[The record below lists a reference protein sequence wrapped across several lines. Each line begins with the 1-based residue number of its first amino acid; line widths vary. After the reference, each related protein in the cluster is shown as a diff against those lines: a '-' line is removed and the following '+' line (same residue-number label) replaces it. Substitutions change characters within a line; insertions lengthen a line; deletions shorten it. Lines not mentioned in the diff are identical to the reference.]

1 MDILIGILEQ
11 GFIYG
16 ILALGVYITYSILDF
31 PDLSVDGTFPMGAA
45 VAAILILNGVN
56 PWLTL
61 LIAFFAGACAGFVT
75 GMIHV
80 KGKVRDLLSGII
92 TMTALY
98 SINIHIADGKS
109 NLAIFT
115 GETIFNSGI
124 AAMLPEVLQ
133 PYRVLIISFVLILIC
148 KLVMDWYLN
157 TKSGFLLFAAGD
169 NQQVVTA
176 LAEDHGK
183 VKIMGL
189 ILANGLVALSG
200 AVLCQHQRFFDVSMG
215 PGSVVLGL
223 AAVIMGMK
231 LLGNVSFVKGTTAA
245 IFGAI
250 LYKAC
255 YAGAIA
261 AGMEAVDMKLITAVL
276 FFAVLMLSS
285 GEKGSKP
292 TLVDRAKNLV
302 KKDTKKEGKPRA

>member
-16 ILALGVYITYSILDF
+16 ILALGVYITYTILDF

-45 VAAILILNGVN
+45 VAAILIMHGFN
-56 PWLTL
+56 PWLAL
-61 LIAFFAGACAGFVT
+61 VVAFVAGACAGLVT
-75 GMIHV
+75 GLIHV

-133 PYRVLIISFVLILIC
+133 PYRVLIISFVLIVLC
-148 KLVMDWYLN
+148 KLALDWYLN

-176 LAEDHGK
+176 LAEDHGR

-189 ILANGLVALSG
+189 VLANGLVALSG

-231 LLGNVSFVKGTTAA
+231 LLGSLNFVKGTTAA
-245 IFGAI
+245 ICGAI

-261 AGMEAVDMKLITAVL
+261 VGMEAVDMKLITAIL
-276 FFAVLMLSS
+276 FLVVLMVSTDRK
-285 GEKGSKP
+285 KG
-292 TLVDRAKNLV
+292 
-302 KKDTKKEGKPRA
+302 GKPRA

>member
-16 ILALGVYITYSILDF
+16 ILALGVYITYTILDF

-45 VAAILILNGVN
+45 VAAVLILHGVN

-61 LIAFFAGACAGFVT
+61 LVAFFAGACAGLVT
-75 GMIHV
+75 GLIHV
-80 KGKVRDLLSGII
+80 KGNVRDLLSGII

-98 SINIHIADGKS
+98 SINIHIAEGKS

-115 GETIFNSGI
+115 GKTIFNSGI

-133 PYRVLIISFVLILIC
+133 PYRILIVSFVLIVIC
-148 KLVMDWYLN
+148 KLLLDWYLN

-176 LAEDHGK
+176 LAQDHGK
-183 VKIMGL
+183 VKILGL
-189 ILANGLVALSG
+189 VLANGLVALSG

-231 LLGNVSFVKGTTAA
+231 LLGNLSFVKGTTAA
-245 IFGAI
+245 ICGAI

-261 AGMEAVDMKLITAVL
+261 LGMEAVDMKLITAVL
-276 FFAVLMLSS
+276 FLVVLMIHTDKK
-285 GEKGSKP
+285 KGGKS
-292 TLVDRAKNLV
+292 RA
-302 KKDTKKEGKPRA
+302 

>member
-1 MDILIGILEQ
+1 MIDILIGILEQ

-45 VAAILILNGVN
+45 VAAIMIVNGMN
-56 PWLTL
+56 PWLAL
-61 LIAFFAGACAGFVT
+61 AVAFVAGAVAGLVT
-75 GMIHV
+75 GLIHV

-98 SINIHIADGKS
+98 SVNIHIADGKS

-124 AAMLPEVLQ
+124 AAMLPEMLQ
-133 PYRVLIISFVLILIC
+133 PYRALIISAILILIC
-148 KLVMDWYLN
+148 KLVLDWYLN

-231 LLGNVSFVKGTTAA
+231 LFSNLGFVKGTTAA
-245 IFGAI
+245 IAGAI

-261 AGMEAVDMKLITAVL
+261 LGMEAMDMKLITAIL
-276 FFAVLMLSS
+276 FLVVLMFNT
-285 GEKGSKP
+285 GKKKGGQP
-292 TLVDRAKNLV
+292 HA
-302 KKDTKKEGKPRA
+302 

>member
-1 MDILIGILEQ
+1 
-11 GFIYG
+11 
-16 ILALGVYITYSILDF
+16 
-31 PDLSVDGTFPMGAA
+31 MGAA
-45 VAAILILNGVN
+45 VAAVLILNGFN

-61 LIAFFAGACAGFVT
+61 VVAFFAGACAGLVT
-75 GMIHV
+75 GLIHV

-98 SINIHIADGKS
+98 SINIHIATGKS

-124 AAMLPEVLQ
+124 AAMLPQFLQ
-133 PYRVLIISFVLILIC
+133 PYRVLIISFVLIVIC
-148 KLVMDWYLN
+148 KLIMDWYLN

-189 ILANGLVALSG
+189 VLANGLVALSG

-231 LLGNVSFVKGTTAA
+231 LLGNLNFVKGTTAA
-245 IFGAI
+245 ICGAI

-255 YAGAIA
+255 YAGAISL
-261 AGMEAVDMKLITAVL
+261 GMEAVDMKLITAML
-276 FFAVLMLSS
+276 FLVVLMFN
-285 GEKGSKP
+285 
-292 TLVDRAKNLV
+292 TD
-302 KKDTKKEGKPRA
+302 KKDRKKGGKPRA

>member
-1 MDILIGILEQ
+1 MIEKHLCDGRIKEKNMDILIGILEQ

-16 ILALGVYITYSILDF
+16 ILALGVYITYTILDF

-45 VAAILILNGVN
+45 VAAVLILHGVN

-61 LIAFFAGACAGFVT
+61 LVAFFAGACAGLVT
-75 GMIHV
+75 GLIHV
-80 KGKVRDLLSGII
+80 KGNVRDLLSGII

-98 SINIHIADGKS
+98 SINIHIAEGKS

-115 GETIFNSGI
+115 GKTIFNSGI
-124 AAMLPEVLQ
+124 AVMLPEVLQ
-133 PYRVLIISFVLILIC
+133 PYRVLIVSFVLIVIC
-148 KLVMDWYLN
+148 KLLLDWYLN

-176 LAEDHGK
+176 LAQDHGK
-183 VKIMGL
+183 VKILGL
-189 ILANGLVALSG
+189 VLANGLVALSG

-231 LLGNVSFVKGTTAA
+231 LLGNLSLVKGTTAA
-245 IFGAI
+245 ICGAI

-261 AGMEAVDMKLITAVL
+261 LGMEAVDMKLITAVL
-276 FFAVLMLSS
+276 FLVVLMIHTDKK
-285 GEKGSKP
+285 KGGKS
-292 TLVDRAKNLV
+292 RA
-302 KKDTKKEGKPRA
+302 

>member
-16 ILALGVYITYSILDF
+16 ILALGVYITYTILDF

-45 VAAILILNGVN
+45 VAAILIMHGFN
-56 PWLTL
+56 PWLAL
-61 LIAFFAGACAGFVT
+61 VVAFVAGACAGLVT

-133 PYRVLIISFVLILIC
+133 PYRVLIISFVLIVLC
-148 KLVMDWYLN
+148 KLALDWYLN

-176 LAEDHGK
+176 LAEDHGR

-189 ILANGLVALSG
+189 VLANGLVALSG

-231 LLGNVSFVKGTTAA
+231 LLGSLNFVKGTTAA
-245 IFGAI
+245 ICGAI

-261 AGMEAVDMKLITAVL
+261 VGMEAVDMKLITAIL
-276 FFAVLMLSS
+276 FLVVLMVSTDRK
-285 GEKGSKP
+285 KG
-292 TLVDRAKNLV
+292 
-302 KKDTKKEGKPRA
+302 GKPRA

>member
-45 VAAILILNGVN
+45 VAAILIMHGVN
-56 PWLTL
+56 PWLAL
-61 LIAFFAGACAGFVT
+61 VIAFIAGACAGLVT
-75 GMIHV
+75 GLIHV

-98 SINIHIADGKS
+98 SVNIHIADGKS

-133 PYRVLIISFVLILIC
+133 PYRALIISAVLIIIC
-148 KLVMDWYLN
+148 KLIMDWYLN

-189 ILANGLVALSG
+189 VLANGLVALSG

-261 AGMEAVDMKLITAVL
+261 AGMEAVDMKLITAIL

-285 GEKGSKP
+285 GEKGNKP
-292 TLVDRAKNLV
+292 TFIERLKKGV
-302 KKDTKKEGKPRA
+302 KKGGKPRA

>member
-45 VAAILILNGVN
+45 VAAILIMHGIN
-56 PWLTL
+56 PWLAL
-61 LIAFFAGACAGFVT
+61 VIAFIAGACAGLVT
-75 GMIHV
+75 GLIHV

-124 AAMLPEVLQ
+124 VTLLPEFLQ
-133 PYRVLIISFVLILIC
+133 PYRVLIISFVLIVLC
-148 KLVMDWYLN
+148 KLALDWYLN

-189 ILANGLVALSG
+189 VLANGLVALSG

-261 AGMEAVDMKLITAVL
+261 AGMEAVDMKLITAIL

-285 GEKGSKP
+285 GETGNKP
-292 TLVDRAKNLV
+292 TFIDKLKKTV
-302 KKDTKKEGKPRA
+302 KKGGKPRA

>member
-1 MDILIGILEQ
+1 MDIILGILEQ

-16 ILALGVYITYSILDF
+16 ILALGVYITYTILDF

-45 VAAILILNGVN
+45 VAAIIIANGLN
-56 PWLTL
+56 PWLA
-61 LIAFFAGACAGFVT
+61 LIVAFLAGAAAGAVT
-75 GMIHV
+75 GLIHV

-98 SINIHIADGKS
+98 SINIHIAGGKS
-109 NLAIFT
+109 NLAVFT

-124 AAMLPEVLQ
+124 AAMLPEFLQ
-133 PYRVLIISFVLILIC
+133 PYRVLIISAILILIC
-148 KLVMDWYLN
+148 KLLMDWYLN

-183 VKIMGL
+183 IKIMGL

-215 PGSVVLGL
+215 PGSIVLGL
-223 AAVIMGMK
+223 AAVIIGTNLFK
-231 LLGNVSFVKGTTAA
+231 NFGFVKGTTAA
-245 IFGAI
+245 IVGAI

-261 AGMEAVDMKLITAVL
+261 VGMEAIDMKLITAIL
-276 FFAVLMLSS
+276 FLVVLMINT
-285 GEKGSKP
+285 GKKKG
-292 TLVDRAKNLV
+292 
-302 KKDTKKEGKPRA
+302 GQPRA

>member
-1 MDILIGILEQ
+1 MDIILGILEQ

-16 ILALGVYITYSILDF
+16 ILALGVYITYTILDF

-45 VAAILILNGVN
+45 VAAIIIANGLN
-56 PWLTL
+56 PWLA
-61 LIAFFAGACAGFVT
+61 LIVAFLAGAAAGTVT
-75 GMIHV
+75 GLIHV

-98 SINIHIADGKS
+98 SINIHIAGGKS
-109 NLAIFT
+109 NLAVFT

-124 AAMLPEVLQ
+124 AAMLPEFLQ
-133 PYRVLIISFVLILIC
+133 PYRVLIISAILILIC
-148 KLVMDWYLN
+148 KLLMDWYLN
-157 TKSGFLLFAAGD
+157 TKFGFLLFAAGD

-183 VKIMGL
+183 IKIMGL

-215 PGSVVLGL
+215 PGSIVLGL
-223 AAVIMGMK
+223 AAVIIGTNLFK
-231 LLGNVSFVKGTTAA
+231 NFGFVKGTTAA
-245 IFGAI
+245 IVGAI

-261 AGMEAVDMKLITAVL
+261 VGMEAIDMKLITAIL
-276 FFAVLMLSS
+276 FLVVLMINT
-285 GEKGSKP
+285 GKKKG
-292 TLVDRAKNLV
+292 
-302 KKDTKKEGKPRA
+302 GQPRA

>member
-45 VAAILILNGVN
+45 VAAILIMHGVN
-56 PWLTL
+56 PWLAL
-61 LIAFFAGACAGFVT
+61 VIAFIAGSCAGLVT
-75 GMIHV
+75 GLIHV

-124 AAMLPEVLQ
+124 AAMLPEFLQ
-133 PYRVLIISFVLILIC
+133 PYRVLIISFVLIVLC
-148 KLVMDWYLN
+148 KLLLDWYLN

-169 NQQVVTA
+169 NQQ
-176 LAEDHGK
+176 
-183 VKIMGL
+183 
-189 ILANGLVALSG
+189 
-200 AVLCQHQRFFDVSMG
+200 
-215 PGSVVLGL
+215 
-223 AAVIMGMK
+223 
-231 LLGNVSFVKGTTAA
+231 
-245 IFGAI
+245 
-250 LYKAC
+250 
-255 YAGAIA
+255 
-261 AGMEAVDMKLITAVL
+261 
-276 FFAVLMLSS
+276 
-285 GEKGSKP
+285 
-292 TLVDRAKNLV
+292 
-302 KKDTKKEGKPRA
+302 

>member
-1 MDILIGILEQ
+1 MIDILIGILEQ

-45 VAAILILNGVN
+45 VAAILIMHGIN
-56 PWLTL
+56 PWLAL
-61 LIAFFAGACAGFVT
+61 VIAFIAGACAGLVT
-75 GMIHV
+75 GLIHV

-124 AAMLPEVLQ
+124 VTLLPEFLQ
-133 PYRVLIISFVLILIC
+133 PYRVLIISFVLIVLC
-148 KLVMDWYLN
+148 KLALDWYLN

-189 ILANGLVALSG
+189 VLANGLVALSG

-245 IFGAI
+245 ICGAI

-261 AGMEAVDMKLITAVL
+261 VGMEAVDMKLITAIL
-276 FFAVLMLSS
+276 FLVVLMIST
-285 GEKGSKP
+285 EHKKG
-292 TLVDRAKNLV
+292 
-302 KKDTKKEGKPRA
+302 GKPRA

>member
-45 VAAILILNGVN
+45 VAAILIMHGIN
-56 PWLTL
+56 PWLAL
-61 LIAFFAGACAGFVT
+61 VIAFIAGACAGLVT
-75 GMIHV
+75 GLIHV

-124 AAMLPEVLQ
+124 VTLLPEFLQ
-133 PYRVLIISFVLILIC
+133 PYRVLIISFVLIVLC
-148 KLVMDWYLN
+148 KLALDWYLN

-189 ILANGLVALSG
+189 VLANGLVALSG

-261 AGMEAVDMKLITAVL
+261 AGMEAVDMKLITAIL

-285 GEKGSKP
+285 GETGNKP
-292 TLVDRAKNLV
+292 TFIDKLKKAV
-302 KKDTKKEGKPRA
+302 KKGGKPRA

>member
-16 ILALGVYITYSILDF
+16 ILALGIYITYTILDF

-45 VAAILILNGVN
+45 VAAVLILHGMN

-61 LIAFFAGACAGFVT
+61 LIAFFVGACAGFVT
-75 GMIHV
+75 GLIHV
-80 KGKVRDLLSGII
+80 KGNVRDLLSGII

-109 NLAIFT
+109 NLAIFS
-115 GETIFNSGI
+115 GKTIFNSGI
-124 AAMLPEVLQ
+124 VTMLPDVLQ
-133 PYRVLIISFVLILIC
+133 PYRVLIISFILIVVC
-148 KLVMDWYLN
+148 KLLLDWYLN

-176 LAEDHGK
+176 LAQDHGK
-183 VKIMGL
+183 VKILGL
-189 ILANGLVALSG
+189 VLANGLVALSG

-231 LLGNVSFVKGTTAA
+231 LLGNFNFVKGTTAA
-245 IFGAI
+245 ICGAI

-261 AGMEAVDMKLITAVL
+261 LGMEAVDMKLITAIL
-276 FFAVLMLSS
+276 FLVVLMVRTDNK
-285 GEKGSKP
+285 KG
-292 TLVDRAKNLV
+292 
-302 KKDTKKEGKPRA
+302 GKPRA